1 MSQKFD
7 RNAEYILE
15 DERVLLSP
23 LQKTDLRYLL
33 PYALNEQDTWKY
45 SGISAHGE
53 ERMSTYINTALTN
66 REAGKEYPFIVFD
79 KTTGQYAGSTRFY
92 DIQPDN
98 AMLQLGYT
106 WYGEKYRGTGL
117 NKHCKFLLLQ
127 FAFEELDMYRV
138 EFRADARN
146 ERSIAAMKSIGCT
159 VEGILR
165 SNMWLEAGGRRSSIV
180 LSILKEEWESGV
192 KDNLLKR
199 LKAES

>member
-1 MSQKFD
+1 MSKKFD
-7 RNAEYILE
+7 PANNYILE
-15 DERVLLSP
+15 DERVKLRP
-23 LQKTDLRYLL
+23 LEEEDINFLL
-33 PYALNEQDTWKY
+33 PFALEEPDTWKY
-45 SGISAHGE
+45 SGISAKGQQGM
-53 ERMSTYINTALTN
+53 RNYIQAALNGRALGTQ
-66 REAGKEYPFIVFD
+66 YPFIVFD
-79 KTTGQYAGSTRFY
+79 KATRQYVGSTRFY

-106 WYGEKYRGTGL
+106 WYGSKFRGTGL

-165 SNMWLEAGGRRSSIV
+165 SNMWLEDATRRDSIV
-180 LSILKEEWESGV
+180 LSILKDEWESGV
-192 KDNLLKR
+192 KEN
-199 LKAES
+199 LKARL

>member
-66 REAGKEYPFIVFD
+66 REAGHLER
-79 KTTGQYAGSTRFY
+79 GQAHTDHREGRAGADGHVGAAGQRA
-92 DIQPDN
+92 IQGAQN
-98 AMLQLGYT
+98 RQSRHI
-106 WYGEKYRGTGL
+106 YRR
-117 NKHCKFLLLQ
+117 KH
-127 FAFEELDMYRV
+127 
-138 EFRADARN
+138 N
-146 ERSIAAMKSIGCT
+146 T
-159 VEGILR
+159 
-165 SNMWLEAGGRRSSIV
+165 
-180 LSILKEEWESGV
+180 
-192 KDNLLKR
+192 
-199 LKAES
+199 